1 MAIANLPKLNFS
13 VPLSMTAALPVEF
26 NAYFSSYD
34 DAVAA
39 AQTAEAPGSSSTVY
53 YYGQKIVVVSD
64 SSADLYII
72 QPDKTLKAVGS
83 GSLSEIPV
91 MSADTV
97 GGAKLGAGLKID
109 KNSVLSVD
117 VATEAEADNTKPITS
132 AAVNTLVGNIDA
144 LLSTI

>member
-83 GSLSEIPV
+83 GSLSEVPV

-97 GGAKLGAGLKID
+97 GGAKLGNGLKID
-109 KNSVLSVD
+109 ENSVLSVD

>member
-83 GSLSEIPV
+83 GSLSEVPV
-91 MSADTV
+91 MSTDTV
-97 GGAKLGAGLKID
+97 GGAKLGNGLKID
-109 KNSVLSVD
+109 ENSVLSVD